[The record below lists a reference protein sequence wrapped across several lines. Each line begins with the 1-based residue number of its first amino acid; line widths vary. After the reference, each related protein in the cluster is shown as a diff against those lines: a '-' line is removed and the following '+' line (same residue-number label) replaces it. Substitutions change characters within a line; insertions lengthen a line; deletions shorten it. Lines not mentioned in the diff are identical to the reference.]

1 MIQTMKIVIR
11 STILRVFTLL
21 NFVIFSAMFCCA
33 AFAQS
38 NNREQDFNFDWKFTL
53 LADKALPSQLPLE
66 DAKWR
71 DIRLPHDWSVEAS
84 FDESFEGATG
94 YLPGGVGVYQ
104 KHFQTPAN
112 PLEKST
118 FILFD
123 GVYNN
128 ATFWLNG
135 KKLGVNPYGYSPVYF
150 ELTKHLKTDGSENVL
165 TVHVDH
171 SRYADSRW
179 YTGSGIYRNVSL
191 VVVNKLHIP
200 VWGTYV
206 TTPEVSA
213 DKASIAIAIDVKNAN
228 TDKRSF
234 ELTTQIVDD
243 SGNVVAQQ
251 STKQQLKSHA
261 QRTYKQ
267 NIDLANPNLWDT
279 DNPNM
284 YKAISTLTLQGQVLD
299 SYTTPFGIRSLKFIA
314 KKGFF
319 LNDKA
324 TLVKGVSLHH
334 DGGLVGAAVPKEV
347 WRRRLLSLKEAGL
360 NAVRTAHNPFS
371 QEFLDLC
378 DELGILVQNEFFD
391 EFDYAKDK
399 RLNFHEQ
406 KVEDI
411 TQGYVEHFQEW
422 AKSDLTRTMLRDR
435 NHPSVFQWSIG
446 NEIEWTY
453 VHYRYITG
461 FWNDLD
467 DPTKMDGSFWGAAPK
482 FSPDELKTR
491 YVDSPKGTYILAETA
506 RKLNSWVK
514 ALDTT
519 RPTTA
524 NFILPQVSHVSGYT
538 DAVDIVGYSYRN
550 SVIPWA
556 QTHYP
561 DTLITINEN
570 PGTWDDWKQVLQ
582 HPGVFSQF
590 MWTGI
595 DYMGER
601 NALWPHKS
609 GWGDMLDLAGFKQQG
624 WNYFKSVWVN
634 EPHIS
639 LGTLPLDESGFTV
652 DELSGLAKPEKP
664 QSYNWRNS
672 NEHWNYQ
679 EGEPVLVEV
688 TSNHSIVE
696 LFLNGESLGYRS
708 MSEAPDRIFRWVVPF
723 TKGQLTARAGFKNQ
737 IITSHLE
744 TAGAATNFTF
754 KADKSTL
761 KADGYDVAHLVFQL
775 TDAQGRPVKTD
786 NVDVSFEI
794 EGDARWLGVDNGAPD
809 NIQDFQATHIFTA
822 KGRALAILQSN
833 RVSNSVSVV
842 ARVKGLAPQI
852 INLDIK

>member
-1 MIQTMKIVIR
+1 
-11 STILRVFTLL
+11 LRVSNLLKVVVFT
-21 NFVIFSAMFCCA
+21 AMCCCA
-33 AFAQS
+33 TFAQS
-38 NNREQDFNFDWKFTL
+38 SSRGQDFNFDWKFTL
-53 LADKALPSQLPLE
+53 VNDKALPSHLPL
-66 DAKWR
+66 DDTKWR

-84 FDESFEGATG
+84 FDATLEGATG

-104 KHFQTPAN
+104 KHFKTPAN
-112 PLEKST
+112 PLEKSI

-135 KKLGVNPYGYSPVYF
+135 QQLGVNPYGYSPVYF
-150 ELTKHLKTDGSENVL
+150 ELTELLKTNGTDNVL

-191 VVVNKLHIP
+191 MLVNKLHIP
-200 VWGTYV
+200 VWGTFV

-213 DKASIAIAIDVKNAN
+213 DKASIAIEIDVKNASSDN
-228 TDKRSF
+228 SSF
-234 ELTTQIVDD
+234 ELTTQIVDN
-243 SGNVVAQQ
+243 SGQVVAQQ
-251 STKQQLKSHA
+251 STKQQLNGHSQH
-261 QRTYKQ
+261 TYKQ
-267 NIDLANPNLWDT
+267 RIDLAYPSLWDT

-284 YKAISTLTLQGQVLD
+284 YKAISTLSMQDQVID

-319 LNDKA
+319 LNDKP

-422 AKSDLTRTMLRDR
+422 AKGDLTRTMLRDR

-461 FWNDLD
+461 FWDDLN
-467 DPTKMDGSFWGAAPK
+467 DPTKMDDSFWGAAPK
-482 FSPDELKTR
+482 FSPEQLKQR
-491 YVDSPKGTYILAETA
+491 YDDSQKGEYILAQTA
-506 RKLNSWVK
+506 LKLNSWVK

-524 NFILPQVSHVSGYT
+524 NLILPQVSHVSGYA

-556 QTHYP
+556 QTHFP
-561 DTLITINEN
+561 DKPITINEN

-601 NALWPHKS
+601 HNKWPEKS
-609 GWGDMLDLAGFKQQG
+609 GWGDMLDLAGFKRQG

-639 LGTLPLDESGFTV
+639 LGTLPLQASGF
-652 DELSGLAKPEKP
+652 EREPLSGLAMAKNNS
-664 QSYNWRNS
+664 SYQWRDANM
-672 NEHWNYQ
+672 HWNYTDA
-679 EGEPVLVEV
+679 ELVLVEV

-696 LFLNGESLGYRS
+696 LLLNGESLGYRS
-708 MSEAPDRIFRWVVPF
+708 MSEAPDRIFRWVVPYQA
-723 TKGQLTARAGFKNQ
+723 GLLEARAGFTGQVINTK
-737 IITSHLE
+737 LE
-744 TAGAATNFTF
+744 TSGKAARFSLT
-754 KADKSTL
+754 ADKTEL
-761 KADGYDVAHLVFQL
+761 TADGYDLAHLVVQL
-775 TDAQGRPVKTD
+775 FDEKGRVVKTE
-786 NVDVSFEI
+786 NTEISFSV
-794 EGDARWLGVDNGAPD
+794 EGDARWLGVDTGAPD
-809 NIQDFQATHIFTA
+809 YIADFQRQTVTSSKGRVLAIVQANRTKNSVVITATA
-822 KGRALAILQSN
+822 KGFE
-833 RVSNSVSVV
+833 
-842 ARVKGLAPQI
+842 PQ
-852 INLDIK
+852 NLLLEIR